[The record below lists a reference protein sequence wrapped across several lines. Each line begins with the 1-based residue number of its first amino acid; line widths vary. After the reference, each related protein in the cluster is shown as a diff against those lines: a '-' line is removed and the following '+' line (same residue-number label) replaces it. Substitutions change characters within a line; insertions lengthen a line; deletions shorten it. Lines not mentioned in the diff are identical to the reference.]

1 MSRPSLLAPRY
12 TLHHAAI
19 SMLVLLEYLQSVMLA
34 FGSHAVSTGV
44 GATPQQF
51 SLAAACY
58 AAVAVLMI
66 LGHRWWVQRLGY
78 RRMLRWSLLAFGGG
92 ALLCAL
98 ASTPAAFIAAR
109 MVQALGGAAFFTASR
124 VQIMHYQGPSRLQAM
139 VFLPGGIMLG
149 SGLAPLLA
157 AGLLAVGSWQALFLV
172 MLPLVW
178 LADWLVRRAVPVHEP
193 IANARPDRA
202 HPWAIALLAAGVFLL
217 QFVLERARFAL
228 WSDGAT
234 LWALGAAACGL
245 LLLYLRHEWRRRTP
259 LVPYHRFTSER
270 YLWGMGV
277 YGAGYLVVSG
287 TAYVLPLYMA
297 QGLGMDQLHS
307 GLWLSIT
314 GLLALPFAIL
324 HLALMLRWPNV
335 RRYLFAGGLMLAAAA
350 VLLALAQPGNPAWL
364 LPAGLFLLHSL
375 FMPFFLGTTA
385 AATFSQVDEQVFS
398 HAYQVKNAMR
408 EVANAVG
415 LSWGVIIL
423 QQRSMAHAP
432 QLAGAGSGP
441 LLLQAG
447 QDFFWLLAA
456 MGLGLALFL
465 RLQRRFV

>member
-1 MSRPSLLAPRY
+1 MSTPSLFAPPYTRHHLAIA
-12 TLHHAAI
+12 LI
-19 SMLVLLEYLQSVMLA
+19 VLLEYLQSVMVA
-34 FGSHAVSTGV
+34 FGSHAVSLGV

-66 LGHRWWVQRLGY
+66 LSHRWWVQRLGY
-78 RRMLRWSLLAFGGG
+78 RSMLRWSLLAFGGG

-98 ASTPAAFIAAR
+98 ASTPQLFIAAR

-124 VQIMHYQGPSRLQAM
+124 VQIMHYRGPQRLQAM
-139 VFLPGGIMLG
+139 LFLPGGIMLG

-157 AGLLAVGSWQALFLV
+157 ALLLALAGWQALFLV

-178 LADWLVRRAVPVHEP
+178 LTDYLVRRAVPEHEP
-193 IANARPDRA
+193 VENERPDRL

-217 QFVLERARFAL
+217 QFVLERARFELWTHGAL
-228 WSDGAT
+228 
-234 LWALGAAACGL
+234 LWALGAVACLL
-245 LLLYLRHEWRRRTP
+245 LLLYLRHEWRRRSP
-259 LVPYHRFTSER
+259 LVPYRRFTSER
-270 YLWGMGV
+270 YLWGMAV
-277 YGAGYLVVSG
+277 YGVGYLVVSG
-287 TAYVLPLYMA
+287 CGYVLPLYMA

-307 GLWLSIT
+307 GLWLGLS

-324 HLALMLRWPNV
+324 HLQLMLRWPDV
-335 RRYLFAGGLMLAAAA
+335 RRYLFAGALLLAAAA
-350 VLLALAQPGNPAWL
+350 LLLANITHASPGWL

-385 AATFSQVDEQVFS
+385 AATFSQVDETVFS

-415 LSWGVIIL
+415 LSWGVIIM
-423 QQRSMAHAP
+423 QQRSMAHAAERP
-432 QLAGAGSGP
+432 AAESAQLVLQSGH
-441 LLLQAG
+441 
-447 QDFFWLLAA
+447 DFFWLLV
-456 MGLGLALFL
+456 LLALALALLL